1 MKNSRPLELK
11 VTRPIKTSQHDL
23 PARKPEDV
31 TYTVQTRPA
40 ALEYVSRPV
49 PRARVGVGTLRATV
63 VAIASHALCVTF
75 VSSSSACLRARA
87 ASARARAPLAQ
98 RGHVAL
104 AGGGGEPLSEGGLAS
119 APAPLAPTQ
128 MEQPA
133 ERSVC
138 LALAL
143 EKSAVGASHALM
155 RRTDE
160 GGHQL
165 RRSEAI
171 RGHQRSSEAI
181 RGHPR
186 SSVATR
192 GHPRPP
198 GH

>member
-1 MKNSRPLELK
+1 MKNSRPLPWVKSHDRLK
-11 VTRPIKTSQHDL
+11 LHMIYQHANRRTSHTLYKHVRL
-23 PARKPEDV
+23 PV
-31 TYTVQTRPA
+31 
-40 ALEYVSRPV
+40 EYVSRPV

-104 AGGGGEPLSEGGLAS
+104 AGGGGEPLSEGGHAS

-155 RRTDE
+155 RRTYE